1 MKRRTR
7 TGKYIDP
14 TTDYGFKRIF
24 GKDASKELLISLLN
38 GLFRG
43 RKAINSLEYN
53 RNEHVGNTKDTGA
66 VIFDLTC
73 TAENGEKFA
82 IEVQRSRH
90 ANLKNRMLY
99 YGSKLIADQAPDG
112 ERELWNYNVTEV
124 YVIVLM
130 DGFPM
135 PGGGNGNV
143 LHDICLCDRDTRDV
157 FHEKLGFIY
166 VELENFTKQED
177 EIAGADD
184 LDKWLYVLKNM
195 SEMDAIPK
203 YLRKT
208 IFEKVFDIA
217 KYSNLSKEE
226 QKMYDSIFKNKWDE
240 YSIRT
245 TAIMEGKQEGRLE
258 GRLEGIQEGR
268 LEERKKAEEEKLM
281 FALNFKK
288 SGLPT
293 DVIAKNLGLT
303 AEDIERL

>member
-1 MKRRTR
+1 MKRKTR

-43 RKAINSLEYN
+43 RKVINSLEYN

-90 ANLKNRMLY
+90 DNLKNRMLY
-99 YGSKLIADQAPDG
+99 YGAKLIADQAPDG
-112 ERELWNYNVTEV
+112 GREIWNYSVTEV

-130 DGFPM
+130 DGFRM
-135 PGGGNGNV
+135 PGDGNGSV
-143 LHDICLCDRDTRDV
+143 LHDICLCDRDTGDV
-157 FHEKLGFIY
+157 FHEKIGFIY

-177 EIAGADD
+177 EIAESND

-217 KYSNLSKEE
+217 KYSNLTREE
-226 QKMYDSIFKNKWDE
+226 QEMYDASFKNKWDE

-245 TAIMEGKQEGRLE
+245 TAIMEGRQK
-258 GRLEGIQEGR
+258 GIQEGR